1 MKTQNKGGRKA
12 GDKGAKNGA
21 SGRRRANNAG
31 TLEKRGNKWRAR
43 WTSYTPEGVPVRMT
57 KTLDATNVADA
68 RKELDALTGAAGLMS
83 EAHDLERVQTRL
95 GGIRAEIQRIED
107 AKPALALADMFAAYK
122 DSPRRKKKSGRSTMH
137 QYELQI
143 GKFVSWMSAHYPE
156 AKEMRQVS
164 EGIAEDF
171 LKHIGKSHSP
181 NTLNKYRVLL
191 SAVWRTLGKTARC
204 SGNPWDSFEY
214 VQQSEDNGRR
224 PLTMEELVRVC
235 SSLTGEMRVLF
246 ALGLYTGLRLGD
258 CCLMDWGSVDMVR
271 RLIVTT
277 PRKTKKRK
285 TVVDIPIRPELYAVL
300 DETPSARRTGYLVPD
315 MAATYERDT
324 SAVAA
329 RIRRVFEQAGFKTR
343 AEVDGYKNRVA
354 KIGFHS
360 LRHTFVSLLGN
371 SGASL
376 ALVQS
381 LVGHANPM
389 MTEHYFHAQT
399 AALAN
404 AVGRLPSISF
414 GTAEANATDAEAAQ
428 RPADAVVDVEAVV
441 TADGTPK
448 RLDALAD
455 ALDAVAGVLADIRAN
470 GDADEIAEAERRV
483 AEAAERLRRR

>member
-1 MKTQNKGGRKA
+1 
-12 GDKGAKNGA
+12 
-21 SGRRRANNAG
+21 
-31 TLEKRGNKWRAR
+31 
-43 WTSYTPEGVPVRMT
+43 
-57 KTLDATNVADA
+57 
-68 RKELDALTGAAGLMS
+68 
-83 EAHDLERVQTRL
+83 
-95 GGIRAEIQRIED
+95 
-107 AKPALALADMFAAYK
+107 
-122 DSPRRKKKSGRSTMH
+122 
-137 QYELQI
+137 
-143 GKFVSWMSAHYPE
+143 
-156 AKEMRQVS
+156 
-164 EGIAEDF
+164 
-171 LKHIGKSHSP
+171 
-181 NTLNKYRVLL
+181 
-191 SAVWRTLGKTARC
+191 
-204 SGNPWDSFEY
+204 
-214 VQQSEDNGRR
+214 
-224 PLTMEELVRVC
+224 
-235 SSLTGEMRVLF
+235 
-246 ALGLYTGLRLGD
+246 
-258 CCLMDWGSVDMVR
+258 MVR

-329 RIRRVFEQAGFKTR
+329 RIRRAFEAAGFKTR
-343 AEVDGYKNRVA
+343 AEVDGYANAVA
-354 KIGFHS
+354 KVGFHS

-428 RPADAVVDVEAVV
+428 RPADAVVDVEATV

-455 ALDAVAGVLADIRAN
+455 ALDAVAGVLADIRAD

-483 AEAAERLRRR
+483 AKLLGRR